1 MHLLACHHDCWGL
14 RVAFDLIPS
23 MKSYHPVALAHEAE
37 NKQSGVGLV
46 GLHWSDSSPAAL
58 TADSRTRLVL
68 CTDSLSRDVY
78 DVKCPFPWSNCL
90 VLDMI
95 QQKKP
100 VACCIL
106 PGGGCLTLLQHPG
119 SGVWLSRHAGLD
131 SSNRWVFKSISPS
144 VPLNTR
150 IWASGLAQFLAAQM
164 LMACCVSMSD
174 CAQHRCFCSIAL
186 NFPREPGHLL
196 PAVHRLSVLL
206 DQMLKL
212 KVSRSCVF

>member
-23 MKSYHPVALAHEAE
+23 MKLYHPVALAHEAE

-106 PGGGCLTLLQHPG
+106 PGGGVWLCCNIQVLGSGFPDMLGWTPLIGEFLKAFLLQYLLIQESGPLGLLSFLQHKCWWLVVSACLTVH
-119 SGVWLSRHAGLD
+119 STD
-131 SSNRWVFKSISPS
+131 
-144 VPLNTR
+144 
-150 IWASGLAQFLAAQM
+150 ASAQ
-164 LMACCVSMSD
+164 
-174 CAQHRCFCSIAL
+174 
-186 NFPREPGHLL
+186 
-196 PAVHRLSVLL
+196 
-206 DQMLKL
+206 
-212 KVSRSCVF
+212 